1 MTINNKI
8 KDEKLQNDI
17 SRVAAKIYALS
28 LGKIDKYEYLAD
40 EEMLPPQQHRAI
52 QVAKFSYSPLGK

>member
-40 EEMLPPQQHRAI
+40 GEMLPP
-52 QVAKFSYSPLGK
+52 